1 MFKSSIAEPSI
12 SYQIVK
18 RIQVIY
24 KVSLHQ
30 RILGG
35 EVICGR
41 GNGLFNRS
49 LINVLRS

>member
-12 SYQIVK
+12 SDQIMK
-18 RIQVIY
+18 RIHAIY
-24 KVSLHQ
+24 KSSLPQ

-41 GNGLFNRS
+41 
-49 LINVLRS
+49 